1 MTSLT
6 IAGGIYHERCTW
18 PEWNHTYGSG
28 GRAAAAVAGH
38 LDNVQLYS
46 YVPPLAAKN
55 FRPYAEMY
63 GFDFREVEGKQLVSF
78 DYVHSLSNP
87 IIRPIIGRIQQN
99 DAIPVAAEAVL
110 RFGMLEGSARITAQ
124 RCVYDP
130 QSAFD
135 PEPFEANGS
144 RAEALAIVANR
155 AEIAG
160 MSGAS
165 DPLEG
170 AKILIERGA
179 QLVVVKSGAEGAFVV
194 SGDGIERV
202 PAFQSERVWTI
213 GSGDVFAAVFAARWA
228 ALHDVPLEAAQLAS
242 RAVASYAE
250 TMALPVP
257 PWEELASANRKETVS
272 IPGQVYLASPF
283 FTLGERWVVEEARR
297 GLKELGLEVFS
308 PLHEIGPGVAEVVA
322 PADIAGIDASD
333 RVFAILHGTDSG
345 TLFEVGYA
353 VAKGIP
359 VYALA
364 QNVSEEDLKMVQGS
378 GCRVY
383 GDFVTALHHTAWRL

>member
-6 IAGGIYHERCTW
+6 IAGGVYHERCTW

-38 LDNVQLYS
+38 LDDVKLYS
-46 YVPPLAAKN
+46 YACPLAAEK
-55 FRPYAEMY
+55 FKPYAEMY
-63 GFDFREVEGKQLVSF
+63 GFDFQEVAGKQLISF

-87 IIRPIIGRIQQN
+87 VIRPIIGRIQQN
-99 DAIPVAAEAVL
+99 DLIPVAADAVL
-110 RFGMLEGSARITAQ
+110 RFGMLEGSALVEAR

-135 PEPFEANGS
+135 PETFEENGS
-144 RAEALAIVANR
+144 RADELAIVANR

-160 MSGAS
+160 MTGAS
-165 DPLEG
+165 DPLDG
-170 AKILIERGA
+170 ANILIERGA
-179 QLVVVKSGAEGAFVV
+179 QLVVVKSGAEGAYVV
-194 SGDGIERV
+194 SSSGSERV

-228 ALHDVPLEAAQLAS
+228 ALDDAPLEAARMAS
-242 RAVASYAE
+242 RAVAAYAE
-250 TMALPVP
+250 SMSLPVP
-257 PWEELASANRKETVS
+257 KWTDLASAERAETIS

-333 RVFAILHGTDSG
+333 RVFAILDGVDSG

-383 GDFVTALHHTAWRL
+383 GDFVTALHHAAWRL